1 MAVLLLH
8 VAGRIS
14 DLMVSMVAVMSLVT
28 SFVSFLNS
36 SKESKAAMWCL
47 SKCAASHFLERFVRD
62 SARVGRIDAAATE
75 SSSCQRG
82 RDQ

>member
-28 SFVSFLNS
+28 SFVSFL
-36 SKESKAAMWCL
+36 ALRLHHIVLCGRPHAM
-47 SKCAASHFLERFVRD
+47 HE
-62 SARVGRIDAAATE
+62 AT
-75 SSSCQRG
+75 C
-82 RDQ
+82 D